1 MPNALA
7 DPEFRAM
14 YSRLR
19 PVGREQPQSV
29 DWNAYGD
36 ALRVAGLTTR
46 GIRTM
51 TWARFSEAPLGTLT
65 EGTSLIGVFSD
76 GIFECLG
83 RKRQMSREPKYRLI
97 DFSDVKT
104 IGAVE
109 HAIGDHRIF
118 TFGVEFTGYGGVL
131 LGRLEWH
138 AQAQRLG
145 DNRPAILTTERE
157 RDRVLGMIRGIV
169 AR

>member
-46 GIRTM
+46 GVRTM
-51 TWARFSEAPLGTLT
+51 TWAKFSEAPIEALT
-65 EGTSLIGVFSD
+65 EGTTLIGIFTD

-83 RKRQMSREPKYRLI
+83 RKRLVSREPKYRLI

-104 IGAVE
+104 IVAVE
-109 HAIGDHRIF
+109 HVIEHHRIF
-118 TFGVEFTGYGGVL
+118 KFGIEFIGYGDVL

-145 DNRPAILTTERE
+145 DNRPAILAIEKE
-157 RDRVLGMIRGIV
+157 RDRTLGVIRDIV
-169 AR
+169 TR

>member
-1 MPNALA
+1 MTNALA

-14 YSRLR
+14 YTRLR
-19 PVGREQPQSV
+19 PIGREQPQSV

-51 TWARFSEAPLGTLT
+51 TWARFSETEQT
-65 EGTSLIGVFSD
+65 EGTSLIGVFTD

-83 RKRQMSREPKYRLI
+83 RKRLMSREPKYRLI
-97 DFSDVKT
+97 DFTDVKT

-109 HAIGDHRIF
+109 RVIEDHRIF
-118 TFGVEFTGYGGVL
+118 VFGVEFTGYGGAP

-138 AQAQRLG
+138 AQ
-145 DNRPAILTTERE
+145 
-157 RDRVLGMIRGIV
+157 
-169 AR
+169 